1 MNWYKKAIRM
11 YETFGLDKKL
21 VQSFQRHY
29 EKWLRAQLDT
39 KNPQRLQK
47 WYHQEKQIHI
57 GSANLGDSLNV
68 IFERHGMPQGI
79 DNHIPKRIH
88 FLMLHPSQPNAEG
101 KNAFFYVDYD
111 NNFIIGKTAKD
122 INNVQFDYEFERT
135 IGHELQHFLRS
146 LYEGRAAPSYAYIKD
161 YEGLDYYGDPWE
173 IQTFALRFAA
183 DAIDLVKSTYLA
195 RIEGMPPERVQEI
208 LEKVKGNKSKLA
220 TIAIKQTK
228 RHFLSMEDLEN
239 KMPEELLKKYYS
251 ATVANFNKLFDDMI
265 GEYEQLV

>member
-1 MNWYKKAIRM
+1 MNWYKKATRM
-11 YETFGLDKKL
+11 FETFGLPDKIVNSF
-21 VQSFQRHY
+21 VQHYNNWMRQYDNPIMRQRIF
-29 EKWLRAQLDT
+29 EVD
-39 KNPQRLQK
+39 
-47 WYHQEKQIHI
+47 KQIYLGAANI
-57 GSANLGDSLNV
+57 SSALQP
-68 IFERHGMPQGI
+68 IFEKHGQPQGM
-79 DNHIPKRIH
+79 NGKIPNRIN
-88 FLMLHPSQPNAEG
+88 FIILHPSHKYG
-101 KNAFFYVDYD
+101 KNKSSFFTVLPQD
-111 NNFIIGKTAKD
+111 NSFVIVKIESN
-122 INNVQFDYEFERT
+122 INNVKLDHEFSNT
-135 IGHELQHFLRS
+135 IKHELQHFLRS

-195 RIEGMPPERVQEI
+195 RIEGMPPERAQEI

-265 GEYEQLV
+265 GKYEQLV